1 VLRGRRLGLPG
12 LPMTAA
18 VDRLSTITQHISTTA
33 ASAAAEEPPA
43 TYRVAILGCR
53 GRGTAAAR
61 GYAAHPR
68 VEMVALCD
76 LVPDVL
82 NSLGD
87 ELGVDPSKRFDDL
100 DDMMAQAQP
109 DIVAIPVATEL
120 HYSLWWVPQRRTSR
134 R

>member
-1 VLRGRRLGLPG
+1 MA
-12 LPMTAA
+12 PM
-18 VDRLSTITQHISTTA
+18 DRLSTITQHISTTA

-100 DDMMAQAQP
+100 DEMMVQAQP

-120 HYSLWWVPQRRTSR
+120 HYSLWWVPQRRTGFASLSY
-134 R
+134 